1 MDAGYRILPPI
12 YDRWQK
18 VYGRDFSTLIL
29 PRLLSTLRS
38 HRIGSPVATSPL
50 KTWRPGGRSAGRG
63 SDLRMVDLACGTG
76 TLAHLMARRGW
87 EVYGV
92 DASEGMIREA
102 VKKFAALDL
111 PVHFLHQ
118 DMRSFILPERVIL
131 VTSFFDSLNHLLEN
145 DDLLAAFRRTNLALA
160 SGGWF
165 VFDVNNELCFSTL
178 WTKSEVVNHRDFT
191 LHLDCSYDRRRG
203 IAKCDVTLRE
213 RNESGGATQLETV
226 CERMFSPEEIRELL
240 GEAGFAVREM
250 KDFNFTAN
258 PAIGN
263 IKTWCVAEKRNAV
276 R

>member
-38 HRIGSPVATSPL
+38 HRIGSTLAAAPV
-50 KTWRPGGRSAGRG
+50 KRWKPGTRG
-63 SDLRMVDLACGTG
+63 AHLRMVDLACGTG
-76 TLAHLMARRGW
+76 TLAYLMARRGW

-102 VKKFAALDL
+102 LKKSAELDL

-118 DMRSFILPERVIL
+118 DMRSFVLPETVTL
-131 VTSFFDSLNHLLEN
+131 ATSFFDSINHLPEK
-145 DDLLAAFRRTNLALA
+145 DDLLAAFRRTYAALIP
-160 SGGWF
+160 GGWF
-165 VFDVNNELCFSTL
+165 IFDVNNELCFSTL
-178 WTKSEVVNHRDFT
+178 WTKSEVVNHKDFI
-191 LHLDCSYDRRRG
+191 LHLDCSFDRRRCM
-203 IAKCDVTLRE
+203 AQCNVTLKSSQD
-213 RNESGGATQLETV
+213 SGEVTQLETV
-226 CERMFSPEEIRELL
+226 RERLFEPEEIRALL
-240 GEAGFAVREM
+240 TEAGFTVREM